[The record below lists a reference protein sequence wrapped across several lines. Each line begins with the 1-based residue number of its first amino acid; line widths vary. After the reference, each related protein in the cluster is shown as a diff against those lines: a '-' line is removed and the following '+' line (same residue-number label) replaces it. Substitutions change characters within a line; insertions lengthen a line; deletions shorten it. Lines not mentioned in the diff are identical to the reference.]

1 MQVCG
6 QSVLFYFFKV
16 YGELKEVLRGDG
28 GERGIFRF
36 SVFRDIDVLVIEG
49 SRGCYYVEF

>member
-16 YGELKEVLRGDG
+16 CGELKEVLRGDG